1 MLRGT
6 LDGQPFQSAFMSMDD
21 GTHKLPIKADL
32 RKAIGKDEGD
42 TVTMRLLET
51 LELSALLRSRFF
63 LV

>member
-1 MLRGT
+1 
-6 LDGQPFQSAFMSMDD
+6 MSMDD